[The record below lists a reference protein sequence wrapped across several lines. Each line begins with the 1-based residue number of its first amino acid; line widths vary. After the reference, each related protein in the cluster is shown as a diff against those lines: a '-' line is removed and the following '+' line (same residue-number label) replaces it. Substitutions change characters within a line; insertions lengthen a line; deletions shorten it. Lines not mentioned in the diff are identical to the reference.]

1 MSLLARNFRAPQCFA
16 CIRQVLGSDLSLPL
30 NPFRTQVRGKKKI
43 RLPTTINVKLL
54 RDVRGYGRRGQLRS
68 SLVPPN
74 LMLTPVLVTGS
85 IVPVAPGRMRNI
97 WYPSKRAEYMTDAQL
112 KTIPDVVIERDFT
125 FGMEQA
131 TEGQETGQENPV
143 NIQIKLLSP
152 DKATQLIDTYVPKY
166 LEFYR
171 PAISSSETEAA
182 ESSPPRRNSSTAVDL
197 AESSEPQSKPK
208 PIAIYGSVSTADIVA
223 SIKGLMTLK
232 GESAE
237 SVEAARV
244 VLNPEDIRIE
254 HEDGLQLGEE
264 RDRIKTLGN
273 FTIYIL
279 VKGGDVVRRTVK
291 VKAQE

>member
-1 MSLLARNFRAPQCFA
+1 MSSFTRSSMVPQCFA
-16 CIRQVLGSDLSLPL
+16 CIRQVLGNDLSLPL
-30 NPFRTQVRGKKKI
+30 SPFRTQVRGKKKL

-54 RDVRGYGRRGQLRS
+54 RDVRGYGRK
-68 SLVPPN
+68 
-74 LMLTPVLVTGS
+74 GS

-112 KTIPDVVIERDFT
+112 KAIPDVVIERDFT
-125 FGMEQA
+125 FGMEQS
-131 TEGQETGQENPV
+131 TEGQEAGQDDPV

-152 DKATQLIDTYVPKY
+152 DKATQLVKTYVPEH

-171 PAISSSETEAA
+171 PVISAGETEAVGNA
-182 ESSPPRRNSSTAVDL
+182 MPQRNNSAAVDTSK
-197 AESSEPQSKPK
+197 ASETPAKSQS
-208 PIAIYGSVSTADIVA
+208 IAIYGSVSTADIVA
-223 SIKGLMTLK
+223 KIKALMTLK
-232 GESAE
+232 GDSAE

-254 HEDGLQLGEE
+254 RKDGLQVGEE
-264 RDRIKTLGN
+264 RDRIKTLGD

-279 VKGGDVVRRTVK
+279 VKGGEVVQRVVK

>member
-1 MSLLARNFRAPQCFA
+1 MSLLARNSRVPQCFA
-16 CIRQVLGSDLSLPL
+16 CIRQVLGNDLSLPL
-30 NPFRTQVRGKKKI
+30 SPFRTQVRGKKKI

-54 RDVRGYGRRGQLRS
+54 RDVRGYGRRG
-68 SLVPPN
+68 
-74 LMLTPVLVTGS
+74 S

-112 KTIPDVVIERDFT
+112 KTMPDVVIERDFT
-125 FGMEQA
+125 FGMEQS
-131 TEGQETGQENPV
+131 TEDQANGQEDPV
-143 NIQIKLLSP
+143 NIQIKLLSA
-152 DKATQLIDTYVPKY
+152 DKATQLIETYVPEH

-171 PAISSSETEAA
+171 PFISTSETEAA
-182 ESSPPRRNSSTAVDL
+182 ESLPSRRSSSVAEDP
-197 AESSEPQSKPK
+197 AESPEPLPKPQS
-208 PIAIYGSVSTADIVA
+208 IAIYGSVSTADIVA
-223 SIKGLMTLK
+223 KIKALMTLK
-232 GESAE
+232 GDSAE

-254 HEDGLQLGEE
+254 REDGLQVGEE

-279 VKGGDVVRRTVK
+279 VKGGEVIRRIVK